1 MDEHDKML
9 PIANVGRIMKQI
21 LPPTAKI
28 SKQAKETMQECA
40 SEFIAFVTGEASEKC
55 RRDNRKTV
63 NGDDLCWALAS
74 LGFDDCSNAA
84 TRYLNKF
91 REFEKDRAAAN
102 QMNEEHVNE
111 AAAGPSNS
119 SKEISF
125 LVTRP

>member
-74 LGFDDCSNAA
+74 LGFDDCSNAVR
-84 TRYLNKF
+84 RYLNKF

-102 QMNEEHVNE
+102 RMNEEHVNE
-111 AAAGPSNS
+111 AASGPSNS

>member
-74 LGFDDCSNAA
+74 LGFDDCSNAV

>member
-40 SEFIAFVTGEASEKC
+40 SEFIAFVTGEATEKC

-74 LGFDDCSNAA
+74 LGFDDCSKAV

-91 REFEKDRAAAN
+91 REFQKDRAAAN

-119 SKEISF
+119 CKEISF